1 MNTIRI
7 LSAFGVLLAFVV
19 IALGAWTRL
28 ADAGLG
34 CPDWPGCYG
43 FVTFPTTASEIAQA
57 EALYPDSPVEID
69 KIIPEVVH
77 RYFAASLGLLAIV
90 ILFFSLKNNK
100 HIKLSAALLT
110 VIIGQGIFGYLTV
123 SLKLYPLIVTGH
135 LFGAMIVTS
144 IFLIMFLNTSNYQYS
159 SNVLRSRR
167 TLIYIGV
174 GLVLGQIF
182 LGAWTSTNYAA
193 RACLD
198 FPLCQGQLIPPT
210 DFSEGFNFLQSLGP
224 NYLFGQLSNEARV
237 AIHLTHRIG
246 AVIVLLYSI
255 FLATKIYSKQTKLFV
270 FTFLGILG
278 IQIFLGINNII
289 SSLPLWNAVAHN
301 MVGVMLFLWFVVMI
315 YFSYKGKN
323 ESGSLS

>member
-1 MNTIRI
+1 MNMLRI
-7 LSAFGVLLAFVV
+7 LSAFGILLAFVV
-19 IALGAWTRL
+19 IGLGAWTRL

-43 FVTFPTTASEIAQA
+43 FITFPNTANEIAQA
-57 EALYPDSPVEID
+57 EMLFPDSPVEIE

-90 ILFFSLKNNK
+90 ILTISLKNNQ
-100 HIKLSAALLT
+100 HIKISSILLA
-110 VIIGQGIFGYLTV
+110 VIIAQGIFGYLTV

-135 LFGAMIVTS
+135 LFGAIITTS
-144 IFLIMFLNTSNYQYS
+144 LFLIIFLNTSNYKIS
-159 SNVLRSRR
+159 LSRLAEYR
-167 TLIYIGV
+167 YLIFIGFL
-174 GLVLGQIF
+174 LVIVQIF

-198 FPLCQGQLIPPT
+198 LPLCQGQLVPPT
-210 DFSEGFNFLQSLGP
+210 NFAEGFDFFQSLGP

-237 AIHLTHRIG
+237 AIHLTHRVG
-246 AVIVLLYSI
+246 AIIVLLFSLL
-255 FLATKIYSKQTKLFV
+255 LAYKIYSKETKNFV
-270 FTFLGILG
+270 YIFLGILG
-278 IQIFLGINNII
+278 LQIFLGINNIL

-301 MVGVMLFLWFVVMI
+301 MVGVMLFLWFVVML

-323 ESGSLS
+323 EFNSLS